1 MNLTAPKLVEA
12 MPPILFAIG
21 SALFL
26 VGNLI
31 LAWRALR

>member
-1 MNLTAPKLVEA
+1 MIENLKANMV
-12 MPPILFAIG
+12 PILFAIG

-31 LAWRALR
+31 AIWRGWRA